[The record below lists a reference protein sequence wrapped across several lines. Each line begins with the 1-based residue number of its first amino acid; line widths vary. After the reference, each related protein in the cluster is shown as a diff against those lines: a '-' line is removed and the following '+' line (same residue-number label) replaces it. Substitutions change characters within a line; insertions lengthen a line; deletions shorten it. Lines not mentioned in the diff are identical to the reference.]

1 MTPVDLASVLYRQM
15 PEVHRDRDNPRR
27 DPSGTDIAPGDMAR
41 LLLVAGDL
49 QQALYRTLRQRYQDL
64 FPDQE
69 GQDEFGMWR
78 GCQPWVLPYL
88 AQLLDVVPMSP
99 LEAGQRAEIANA
111 VPWRQ
116 RKGTTAA
123 TEQIAA
129 AVSRLTVETQEGWRL
144 VAATPRAGFARLPA
158 ASFSEAEPRE
168 ASIAMKN
175 RPGLGPLYATHPG
188 LPNGTVDLRRHSR
201 AVRVAPGTA
210 GAETTTY
217 GNDEV
222 SWRQASRHGTPCLP
236 DSYQDLSAR
245 SADLRT
251 PDWRR
256 GHVHPRRVVLHAAPF
271 DGFFDPQAASVNW
284 TAIQNAV
291 TGTAALPP
299 GLPLSLVRGDD
310 GGVTLRGTTP
320 APVKVRGVAR
330 LEDAHPWTFENLWF
344 DNELQ
349 VVAGSVRLVGCAL
362 RRLHLMLP
370 TSHPVTVDARA
381 CLFKDL
387 LAPRAAVAL
396 EYVTVLERLVAERLT
411 ASDSLLMQ
419 FPRKDLPLADTDV
432 PRSGCVRF
440 SRVPAGPPAPWQ
452 SDGSDSDFR
461 VTSTCTDAAPVFV
474 ATTFGTPG
482 CAVLHPA
489 TPASLRF
496 GAEDG
501 GEQGACHD
509 LRYTLREQAVIDK
522 LRDFMPVG
530 MEPVLVPDASLRCP
544 PPKPR

>member
-1 MTPVDLASVLYRQM
+1 MTPVDLPSVLYRQM

-27 DPSGTDIAPGDMAR
+27 AADGTVVVPGDMAR
-41 LLLVAGDL
+41 LLQVAGDL

-116 RKGTTAA
+116 RKGTTAGI
-123 TEQIAA
+123 EQIAA
-129 AVSRLTVETQEGWRL
+129 AVSGLTTETQEGWRL
-144 VAATPRAGFARLPA
+144 VALTPRAGFARLPA
-158 ASFSEAEPRE
+158 ASFGEAEPRL
-168 ASIAMKN
+168 ATVAMKN
-175 RPGLGPLYATHPG
+175 SPGLGPLYATHPG

-201 AVRVAPGTA
+201 AVRVTPGTA
-210 GAETTTY
+210 GAETTTF

-222 SWRQASRHGTPCLP
+222 SWRQASRHGAPCLP

-245 SADLRT
+245 TADLRT

-271 DGFFDPQAASVNW
+271 DGFFDPQATSVNW
-284 TAIQNAV
+284 TAIQDAV
-291 TGTAALPP
+291 TGTAPLPP
-299 GLPLSLVRGDD
+299 GLPLTLLRGD
-310 GGVTLRGTTP
+310 GGAVTLRGTTP
-320 APVKVRGVAR
+320 SPVKLRGIAR
-330 LEDAHPWTFENLWF
+330 LEDARPWTFENLWF

-370 TSHPVTVDARA
+370 ASHPVAVDARA

-411 ASDSLLMQ
+411 ASDCILMQ

-440 SRVPAGPPAPWQ
+440 SRVPEGPAKPWQ
-452 SDGSDSDFR
+452 SDLADSDFR
-461 VTSTCTDAAPVFV
+461 VTSNCTQAAPVFV
-474 ATTFGTPG
+474 ATVFGSPG

-489 TPASLRF
+489 APAALRF

-509 LRYTLREQAVIDK
+509 LRYTLREQAVLDK

-530 MEPVLVPDASLRCP
+530 MEPVLVPDTSLRCKP
-544 PPKPR
+544 PRAC